1 MSTTST
7 ARRPAPRARPPRQT
21 NPRRTGRVVLLVVV
35 LLAAIVAVPIWH
47 ALRPDQTANAVC
59 STTAS
64 ATQTAAISYTLTPTQ
79 AANAA
84 TIAAV
89 GRRDGLPDH
98 AVTVALA
105 TALQESKLNNLSY
118 GDRDSVGLFQQ
129 RPSMGW
135 GTSEQLQDP
144 VYAAHAFYMRL
155 VTVRGWQTA
164 AVTTAAQAVQRS
176 GAPYAYAEWESE
188 ARALARAFTGEATA
202 GFTCLS
208 IPSTVGVTSVRTL
221 ADRELG
227 RQLSTTPATVATGWA
242 DATWLVAHA
251 AQLGLESVSFQ
262 GSTWLRSRGTWAAS
276 GGSGST
282 LQYRTA

>member
-1 MSTTST
+1 
-7 ARRPAPRARPPRQT
+7 
-21 NPRRTGRVVLLVVV
+21 VLII
-35 LLAAIVAVPIWH
+35 AIVAVPIWH
-47 ALRPDQTANAVC
+47 ALQPKTTPVAVC

-105 TALQESKLNNLSY
+105 TALQESKLRNLPY

-135 GTSEQLQDP
+135 GTPAQLQNP
-144 VYAAHAFYMRL
+144 VYAANAFYERL
-155 VTVRGWQTA
+155 IQVQGWQSA
-164 AVTTAAQAVQRS
+164 SVTSAAQAVQHS
-176 GAPYAYAEWESE
+176 GAPYAYADWETE
-188 ARALARAFTGEATA
+188 ARALARALTGEAGA

-208 IPSTVGVTSVRTL
+208 IPRSVGVTNVQTL
-221 ADRELG
+221 ATQELG
-227 RQLSTTPATVATGWA
+227 RPLATTPATTAGGWA
-242 DATWLVAHA
+242 DANWLVAHA
-251 AQLGLESVSFQ
+251 AQLGLQSVSFD
-262 GSTWLRSRGTWAAS
+262 GSTWLRSRGTWAPSAVS
-276 GGSGST
+276 GAG
-282 LQYRTA
+282 LQYRTG

>member
-7 ARRPAPRARPPRQT
+7 ARRPAPRNRPPQRR
-21 NPRRTGRVVLLVVV
+21 PRVRTGRILLLVVLLS
-35 LLAAIVAVPIWH
+35 AAIVAVPIWH
-47 ALRPDQTANAVC
+47 ALQPKKESAAVC
-59 STTAS
+59 STTGS
-64 ATQTAAISYTLTPTQ
+64 ATQTSAVSYTLTPTQ

-98 AVTVALA
+98 AVTIALA
-105 TALQESKLNNLSY
+105 TALQESKLVNLTY

-135 GTSEQLQDP
+135 GTPQQLQDP
-144 VYAAHAFYMRL
+144 VYAAHAFYARL

-164 AVTTAAQAVQRS
+164 AVTAAAQAVQRS
-176 GAPYAYAEWESE
+176 GAPYAYADWEPE
-188 ARALARAFTGEATA
+188 ARALARAFTGESAA

-208 IPSTVGVTSVRTL
+208 IPSSAGVTNVRTL

-227 RQLSTTPATVATGWA
+227 RQLSATPTSAASGWA

-251 AQLGLESVSFQ
+251 AQLGLESVSFD

-276 GGSGST
+276 GANGAT

>member
-1 MSTTST
+1 
-7 ARRPAPRARPPRQT
+7 
-21 NPRRTGRVVLLVVV
+21 
-35 LLAAIVAVPIWH
+35 
-47 ALRPDQTANAVC
+47 
-59 STTAS
+59 
-64 ATQTAAISYTLTPTQ
+64 
-79 AANAA
+79 
-84 TIAAV
+84 
-89 GRRDGLPDH
+89 
-98 AVTVALA
+98 
-105 TALQESKLNNLSY
+105 
-118 GDRDSVGLFQQ
+118 
-129 RPSMGW
+129 
-135 GTSEQLQDP
+135 LQDP